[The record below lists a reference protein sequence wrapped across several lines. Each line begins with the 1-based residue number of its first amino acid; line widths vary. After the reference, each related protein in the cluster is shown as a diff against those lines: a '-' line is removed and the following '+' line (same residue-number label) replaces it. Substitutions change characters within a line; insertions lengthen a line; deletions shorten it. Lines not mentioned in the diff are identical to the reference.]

1 VWLYSGGDLQPL
13 LASPSDESAPAFSS
27 DGRFLAFE
35 SDEAGRPNV
44 YVMPFPGPDA
54 RTPVSIDGGTS
65 PRWDRNGRRLFFQ
78 SGEKIMVV
86 AVETNPALRVG
97 APHALLEGAQPWS
110 SGFDAA
116 PDGKRFL
123 MISTASLTRPA
134 ELRVILNW
142 FDELKRLV
150 PHPQRE

>member
-54 RTPVSIDGGTS
+54 RTPVSIDGGSS
-65 PRWDRNGRRLFFQ
+65 PRWDRSGRRLFFQ

-86 AVETNPALRVG
+86 AVETTPALRVG
-97 APHALLEGAQPWS
+97 TPHALLEGAQSWS
-110 SGFDAA
+110 HGFDAA
-116 PDGKRFL
+116 PGGKRFL

-142 FDELKRLV
+142 FDELERLV
-150 PHPQRE
+150 PHPRHQ